1 MTSSTLAVSLRGFAV
16 AAVVAAGLVG
26 ITPTATATAEV
37 SAECWAHLGDVSTAN
52 TPAADRRFH
61 LERGEFSPCT
71 EADANESL
79 PKASSDSKP
88 KEKDRDKKSRHCRKH
103 WYC

>member
-1 MTSSTLAVSLRGFAV
+1 MKARYIL
-16 AAVVAAGLVG
+16 AGLCGAIVLG
-26 ITPTATATAEV
+26 NAPAIIAEARADV
-37 SAECWAHLGDVSTAN
+37 SAECWAHLGGVQTAN

-71 EADANESL
+71 EQDAKEGL
-79 PKASSDSKP
+79 PKASSDNGKA
-88 KEKDRDKKSRHCRKH
+88 KDDDRDKKSRHCRKH

>member
-1 MTSSTLAVSLRGFAV
+1 MKARYIL
-16 AAVVAAGLVG
+16 AGLCGAIVLG
-26 ITPTATATAEV
+26 NAPAIIAEARADV
-37 SAECWAHLGDVSTAN
+37 TAECWAHLGGVSTAN

-88 KEKDRDKKSRHCRKH
+88 KEDRDKKSRHCRKH

>member
-1 MTSSTLAVSLRGFAV
+1 MTNSTSVVSLRGFAV
-16 AAVVAAGLVG
+16 AAVVAALVG
-26 ITPTATATAEV
+26 ITPTATATADV
-37 SAECWAHLGDVSTAN
+37 SAECWAHLGGVSTAN

-88 KEKDRDKKSRHCRKH
+88 KEDRDKKSRHCRKH